1 MRGIPTIQG
10 FSTVR
15 ARSYL
20 LRLPLFTRALIV
32 LVAAVWI
39 AGFMPFWDLR
49 QWGALIPDEI
59 NPFTC
64 QYNAQV
70 TRGTGFLG
78 DEKEVAWRY
87 YFGHAF

>member
-20 LRLPLFTRALIV
+20 LRLPLFTRALII
-32 LVAAVWI
+32 LVTAVWI
-39 AGFMPFWDLR
+39 AGLLPLWDLH
-49 QWGALIPDEI
+49 QWGALIPDQI

-64 QYNAQV
+64 QYKHKP
-70 TRGTGFLG
+70 F
-78 DEKEVAWRY
+78 VALASRRRRREWRY
-87 YFGHAF
+87 SCGRAF